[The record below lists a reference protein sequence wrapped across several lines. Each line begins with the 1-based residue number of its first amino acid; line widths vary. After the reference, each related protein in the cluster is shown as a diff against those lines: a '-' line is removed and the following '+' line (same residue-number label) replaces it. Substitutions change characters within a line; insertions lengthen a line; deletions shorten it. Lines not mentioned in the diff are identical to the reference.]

1 MEISI
6 SIMNQLNT
14 VLVNKIIIILKL
26 ILMEMQLE
34 KMKLCLTLM

>member
-26 ILMEMQLE
+26 ILMEMRLE
-34 KMKLCLTLM
+34 KIKLCLTLM